1 MRLTTTLNLLHKA
14 EACTARYKVLRAT
27 LGANY
32 PIDAEISLL
41 TILETNGI
49 DDALWALRA
58 TAEDCEKVARLMAA
72 DFAEAA
78 FVEWHKYYPGDE
90 RPRLVIQAA
99 RDFANGL
106 IVREDLAAAR
116 SAAEAAAWS
125 TQAEIFK
132 KYITE

>member
-14 EACTARYKVLRAT
+14 EACTERYKVLLAT

-32 PIDAEISLL
+32 PMDAEISLL

-49 DDALWALRA
+49 DDALWALCA
-58 TAEDCEKVARLMAA
+58 TAENCEKVARFMAA
-72 DFAEAA
+72 DFAELAL
-78 FVEWHKYYPGDE
+78 VEWDKHYPADR
-90 RPRLVIQAA
+90 RPALAIQAA

-116 SAAEAAAWS
+116 SAAES
-125 TQAEIFK
+125 LVPPVK
-132 KYITE
+132 